1 MQAIDIL
8 PLIKD
13 RAQARA
19 ELRRNASKSAN
30 YWHASFQLWSDEYQA
45 YEALRAVGLRD
56 AADCAWKRRTAAA
69 DLCTILTACT

>member
-1 MQAIDIL
+1 MQAIDVL

-13 RAQARA
+13 RAKVRA
-19 ELRRNASKSAN
+19 ELRRNESKPSS

-56 AADCAWKRRTAAA
+56 AAGCAWQRRTAAA